1 MPFPLLAG
9 LAGSLGSS
17 LIGGLLGNSAQ
28 SKANKTNIMLQREN
42 RAWEENMSNTSW
54 QRGVQDMKDAGLNP
68 MLAFSQGG
76 ASTPSVS
83 AATVQPKEALARS
96 LSSAGSNAML
106 ALQMNNL
113 EAQTEKTK
121 ADQKYVEAQTPGATA
136 TSAAAEERQQAEIA
150 RIREDTT
157 RLAAQRDLT
166 DTQRDQINRTIE
178 QLLPQYL
185 AQIDLTKAQTAS
197 AKTSQELA
205 ALQKPAA
212 EAEAALWEKLSANG
226 KAMGWSMNLVKDLFT
241 IMKSIKETNK

>member
-42 RAWEENMSNTSW
+42 RAWEEKMSNTSW

-76 ASTPSVS
+76 ASTPNVS

-96 LSSAGSNAML
+96 ISSAGSNALL
-106 ALQMNNL
+106 ALQMQNTQAN
-113 EAQTEKTK
+113 TDKTK
-121 ADQKYVEAQTPGATA
+121 ADTKYVEAQTPGATA

-150 RIREDTT
+150 RIREDTV

-178 QLLPQYL
+178 ELLPQFL
-185 AQIDLTKAQTAS
+185 AATELIKAQTAS
-197 AKTSQELA
+197 AKTNKELA
-205 ALQKPAA
+205 ELQKPAA
-212 EAEAALWEKLSANG
+212 EAEAALWEHLQEKG
-226 KAMGWSMNLVKDLFT
+226 KAAGWGINLIKDIFT
-241 IMKSIKETNK
+241 IMRSARK

>member
-1 MPFPLLAG
+1 MAFPLLAG

-42 RAWEENMSNTSW
+42 RAWEEKMSNTSW

-96 LSSAGSNAML
+96 ISSAGSNALL
-106 ALQMNNL
+106 ALQMQNTQ
-113 EAQTEKTK
+113 AATEKTK
-121 ADQKYVEAQTPGATA
+121 ADTKYVEAQTPGAKA

-150 RIREDTT
+150 RIREDTV

-166 DTQRDQINRTIE
+166 DKQREAINETIN
-178 QLLPQYL
+178 LLAPQYL
-185 AQIDLTKAQTAS
+185 AATEQIKAQTAS
-197 AKTSQELA
+197 AKTNRELA
-205 ALQKPAA
+205 ELEKPAA
-212 EAEAALWEKLSANG
+212 EAEAALWTHLSEKG
-226 KAMGWSMNLVKDLFT
+226 KALGWSASLIKDIFT
-241 IMKSIKETNK
+241 IIRSARK